1 MFGGGI
7 ILLKRVIEFFRVLGE
22 LRYLIPV
29 MRYKFPDPEDSASLA
44 HTFQDTTNRFAER
57 PFLYFE
63 DEMWTYADTNKAAN
77 ILATYLTS
85 TGVKHGDRIV
95 LFMENR
101 PSFVISLLALNKI
114 GAIAVLINTSLTGD
128 PLIHCINSSD
138 SVKCIVGAEQADALE
153 DVLDQINITKQEDF
167 LWSKDTDQYSLP
179 DWAID
184 LQAQLDN
191 SNDKNLDET
200 DSVKAKD
207 VACYIFTSGTT
218 GVPKA
223 AICPNQKLIAA
234 SINIKM
240 AGYRINEKD
249 CMHNSLPLYH
259 STGLMLG
266 LCAVVQAGAST
277 FIKRKF
283 SATSFWDEVQ
293 KYNTT
298 ALVYI
303 GELCR
308 YLANSEPRQ
317 AEQNNPLKVMV
328 GNGLRPDVWDTFK
341 DRFQVNRIVEIYG
354 ASEGNALFMNLLNK
368 NKTIGMTNA
377 DVALIEYDVAEDEVL
392 KTDDGFCKRILNH
405 DPGLLI
411 VRIGPNA
418 VFNGYTDAQATEK
431 KILRNVFDEGDAWFN
446 TGDLIKTVDVGYS
459 LGKTHYQFVDR
470 IGDTFRWKSENVSTN
485 EVGEILNGYKDVNMS
500 NVYGVQI
507 PGCEGRAGMAAF
519 SLEDAESFDWQAFS
533 DYVENSLP
541 KYARPLFIRI
551 IQEMDTT
558 GTFKLKKNDLR
569 NEAFDIGKV
578 SDPIY
583 CLKPNSSN
591 YVALDNE
598 WLQTIN
604 SEQAGY

>member
-1 MFGGGI
+1 MFN
-7 ILLKRVIEFFRVLGE
+7 KVIEFFRVVGE

-29 MRYKFPDPEDSASLA
+29 MRYKFPDPEDSGSLA
-44 HTFQDTTNRFAER
+44 HLFQDTTEKFSER

-63 DEMWTYADTNKAAN
+63 DEMWTYGHTNKAAN
-77 ILATYLTS
+77 SMARYLVS
-85 TGVKHGDRIV
+85 TGVKHGDRVV

-101 PSFVISLLALNKI
+101 PSFLISLLALNKI

-138 SVKCIVGAEQADALE
+138 AVKCIVGAERASPLE
-153 DVLDQINITKQEDF
+153 DVLNQINITKQEDF
-167 LWSKDTDQYSLP
+167 LWAQDTALYSLP

-184 LQAQLDN
+184 LKAQLDLSDDDNLEETN
-191 SNDKNLDET
+191 S
-200 DSVKAKD
+200 VRVKD

-223 AICPNQKLIAA
+223 AICPNQKLMAA
-234 SINIKM
+234 SVNIKM
-240 AGYRINEKD
+240 AGYRINETD

-266 LCAVVQAGAST
+266 ICAVIQAGAST

-283 SATSFWDEVQ
+283 SASSFWDEVQ

-308 YLANSEPRQ
+308 YLANTEPTP

-328 GNGLRPDVWDTFK
+328 GNGLRPDVWDIFK
-341 DRFQVNRIVEIYG
+341 ERFGVDRIVEIYG

-368 NKTIGMTNA
+368 DKTIGMTNA
-377 DVALIEYDVAEDEVL
+377 QVALIEYDVAEDKIIKNE
-392 KTDDGFCKRILNH
+392 DGTCKKITNH

-411 VRIGPNA
+411 VFISPDS

-431 KILRNVFDEGDAWFN
+431 KILRDVFEKGDAWFN
-446 TGDLIKTVDVGYS
+446 TGDLIKTVDVGYA

-470 IGDTFRWKSENVSTN
+470 VGDTFRWKSENVSTN
-485 EVGEILNGYKDVNMS
+485 EVGEILNGFKDVNMS
-500 NVYGVQI
+500 NVYGVEI

-519 SLEDAESFDWQAFS
+519 SLKDASSFDWQGFS
-533 DYVENSLP
+533 NHVENSLP

-551 IQEMDTT
+551 IEEMDTT

-569 NEAFDIGKV
+569 NEAFNIDKV
-578 SDPIY
+578 SDQIY

-591 YVALDNE
+591 YEVLDKE

>member
-29 MRYKFPDPEDSASLA
+29 MRYKFPDPDDPASLA

-138 SVKCIVGAEQADALE
+138 SIKCIVGAEQADALE

-200 DSVKAKD
+200 NSVKAKD

-283 SATSFWDEVQ
+283 SATSFWHEVQ

>member
-29 MRYKFPDPEDSASLA
+29 MRYKFPDPDDPASLA

-138 SVKCIVGAEQADALE
+138 SIKCIVGAEQADALE

-200 DSVKAKD
+200 NSVKAKD

-519 SLEDAESFDWQAFS
+519 SLEDAENFDWQAFS

>member
-29 MRYKFPDPEDSASLA
+29 MRYKFPDPDDPASLA

-200 DSVKAKD
+200 NSVKAKD

-519 SLEDAESFDWQAFS
+519 SLEDAETFDWQAFS
-533 DYVENSLP
+533 NYVENSLP

>member
-1 MFGGGI
+1 M
-7 ILLKRVIEFFRVLGE
+7 LKKVIEFFRVLGE

-29 MRYKFPDPEDSASLA
+29 MRYKFPDPEDPASLA
-44 HTFQDTTNRFAER
+44 HTFQVTSNKFAER

-63 DEMWTYADTNKAAN
+63 DEMWTYDDSNKAAN
-77 ILATYLTS
+77 ILSTYLIS

-138 SVKCIVGAEQADALE
+138 SIKCIVGAEQADALE

-167 LWSKDTDQYSLP
+167 LWSKDTDKYSLP

-200 DSVKAKD
+200 NSVKAKD

-308 YLANSEPRQ
+308 YLANLEPRQ

-392 KTDDGFCKRILNH
+392 KANDGFCKRILNH

-431 KILRNVFDEGDAWFN
+431 KILRNVFDKGDAWFN
-446 TGDLIKTVDVGYS
+446 TGDLIKTVDVGYA

-485 EVGEILNGYKDVNMS
+485 EVGEILNGFKDVNMS

-519 SLEDAESFDWQAFS
+519 SLDDSESFDWQAFS
-533 DYVENSLP
+533 NYVENSLP

-569 NEAFDIGKV
+569 NEAFDISKFA
-578 SDPIY
+578 DPIY

>member
-1 MFGGGI
+1 MKCIFG
-7 ILLKRVIEFFRVLGE
+7 
-22 LRYLIPV
+22 
-29 MRYKFPDPEDSASLA
+29 
-44 HTFQDTTNRFAER
+44 AER
-57 PFLYFE
+57 
-63 DEMWTYADTNKAAN
+63 AD
-77 ILATYLTS
+77 
-85 TGVKHGDRIV
+85 V
-95 LFMENR
+95 
-101 PSFVISLLALNKI
+101 
-114 GAIAVLINTSLTGD
+114 
-128 PLIHCINSSD
+128 
-138 SVKCIVGAEQADALE
+138 LE
-153 DVLDQINITKQEDF
+153 DVLNQINVTKQEDF
-167 LWSKDTDQYSLP
+167 LWVEDTSEYSLP
-179 DWAID
+179 NWAIE
-184 LQAQLDN
+184 LKAQLDISDNANLEERN
-191 SNDKNLDET
+191 SVR
-200 DSVKAKD
+200 VKD
-207 VACYIFTSGTT
+207 IACYIFTSGTT

-223 AICPNQKLIAA
+223 AICPNQKILAA
-234 SINIKM
+234 SVNITI
-240 AGYRINEKD
+240 AGYRINETD

-266 LCAVVQAGAST
+266 ICAVIQAGAST

-283 SATSFWDEVQ
+283 SASSFWDEVQ

-308 YLANSEPRQ
+308 YLANSDPTP

-328 GNGLRPDVWDTFK
+328 GNGLRPDVWDIFK
-341 DRFQVNRIVEIYG
+341 DRFGVNRIVEIYG
-354 ASEGNALFMNLLNK
+354 ASEGNALFTNLLNK
-368 NKTIGMTNA
+368 DKTIGMTNA
-377 DVALIEYDVAEDEVL
+377 DVALIEYDVAEDEIL
-392 KTDDGFCKRILNH
+392 KGDDGFCKQILTH

-411 VRIGPNA
+411 VRIGPDA
-418 VFNGYTDAQATEK
+418 VFYGYTDAQATEK
-431 KILRNVFDEGDAWFN
+431 KVLRNVFEDGDAWFN
-446 TGDLIKTVDVGYS
+446 TGDLIKTVDVGYA

-485 EVGEILNGYKDVNMS
+485 EVGEILNGFKDVNMS

-519 SLEDAESFDWQAFS
+519 SLDDAASFDWLAFS

-569 NEAFDIGKV
+569 NEAFDITKV
-578 SDPIY
+578 ADPIY

>member
-1 MFGGGI
+1 
-7 ILLKRVIEFFRVLGE
+7 
-22 LRYLIPV
+22 
-29 MRYKFPDPEDSASLA
+29 MRYKFPDPEDPGSLA
-44 HTFQDTTNRFAER
+44 HMFQATTEKFSER

-63 DEMWTYADTNKAAN
+63 DEMLTYDHTNKAAN
-77 ILATYLTS
+77 SLARYLVS
-85 TGVKHGDRIV
+85 TGVKHGDRVV

-101 PSFVISLLALNKI
+101 PSFLISLLALNKI

-138 SVKCIVGAEQADALE
+138 AVKCIVGAERAQPLE
-153 DVLDQINITKQEDF
+153 DVLNQINITKQEDF
-167 LWSKDTDQYSLP
+167 LWAEDTDQYSLP

-184 LQAQLDN
+184 LKAQLDL
-191 SNDKNLDET
+191 SDDENLEET
-200 DSVKAKD
+200 NEVRIKD

-223 AICPNQKLIAA
+223 AICPNQKLMAA
-234 SINIKM
+234 SVNIKI
-240 AGYRINEKD
+240 AGYRINETD

-266 LCAVVQAGAST
+266 ICAVIQAGAST

-283 SATSFWDEVQ
+283 SASSFWDEVQ

-308 YLANSEPRQ
+308 YLANTDPTP

-328 GNGLRPDVWDTFK
+328 GNGLRPDVWDIFK
-341 DRFQVNRIVEIYG
+341 NRFGVNRIVEIYG

-368 NKTIGMTNA
+368 DKTIGMTNA
-377 DVALIEYDVAEDEVL
+377 DVSLIEYDVAEDEIL
-392 KTDDGFCKRILNH
+392 KGDDGFCKKILTH

-411 VRIGPNA
+411 VRIGPNS

-431 KILRNVFDEGDAWFN
+431 KILRDVFEEGDAWFN
-446 TGDLIKTVDVGYS
+446 TGDLIKTVDVGYA

-470 IGDTFRWKSENVSTN
+470 VGDTFRWKSENVSTN
-485 EVGEILNGYKDVNMS
+485 EVGEILNGYRDVNMS

-519 SLEDAESFDWQAFS
+519 SLEDPNSFDWQAFS
-533 DYVENSLP
+533 AYVDKSLP

-569 NEAFDIGKV
+569 NEAFDISKV
-578 SDPIY
+578 TDPIY

-591 YVALDNE
+591 YEALDNE

>member
-1 MFGGGI
+1 
-7 ILLKRVIEFFRVLGE
+7 
-22 LRYLIPV
+22 
-29 MRYKFPDPEDSASLA
+29 MRYKFPDPDDPASLA

-200 DSVKAKD
+200 NSVKAKD

-234 SINIKM
+234 SVNIKM

-485 EVGEILNGYKDVNMS
+485 EVGEILNGYKRCKYVKCLWCS
-500 NVYGVQI
+500 NS
-507 PGCEGRAGMAAF
+507 R
-519 SLEDAESFDWQAFS
+519 L
-533 DYVENSLP
+533 
-541 KYARPLFIRI
+541 
-551 IQEMDTT
+551 
-558 GTFKLKKNDLR
+558 
-569 NEAFDIGKV
+569 
-578 SDPIY
+578 
-583 CLKPNSSN
+583 
-591 YVALDNE
+591 
-598 WLQTIN
+598 
-604 SEQAGY
+604 

>member
-200 DSVKAKD
+200 NSVKAKD

-519 SLEDAESFDWQAFS
+519 SLEDAETFDWQAFS